1 MSETSAAVSGSVTT
15 LKAQYVLEVTSGN
28 RVAGFKVASEDGV
41 SSYFTVQADK
51 FTIVNTSGQQG
62 SLITPFKVDG
72 TGVYMDNAYIR
83 NLEAS
88 KIQAGNINVAVTM
101 SAANVVG
108 GTLDIGSGTFR
119 VNSIGHMTASAAKIT
134 GDITATT
141 GTIGGWTINSNRLT
155 GGNVTLHSNGS
166 ITSSNAFFVS
176 PVGALTAS
184 AAKIT
189 GDITANTGTVGGFT
203 IATNLTSGAKT
214 AFNDANTGVF
224 IGTTGIGLG
233 TQFNISAA
241 GQVTA
246 SAAKITG
253 DITATTGTI
262 GGWSV
267 TSNKLTGGN
276 ISLNA
281 EGSITSSNNFF
292 VSPVGALT
300 ASLAK
305 ITGDITA
312 NTGTIGG
319 WSISSNRLI
328 GGNVTL
334 NSNGSITSSNAFFVS
349 PVGALTASAAKITG
363 DITANTGT
371 IGGFTIATNLTTGTK
386 TTYNDGNSGIFIG
399 ATGIGL
405 GSAFNVSAAGAVNA
419 SNLTITGGSLNIN
432 NGAFSVNTLGHMTAS
447 AAKITGDIT
456 ANAGTIGGFTI
467 GTNLTNGS
475 KTAYNDANSGIFIG
489 ATGIG
494 LGSAFN
500 VSAAGAVNATNM
512 TISGG
517 SLNINGGVFSV
528 NSLGHMTA
536 SAAQITGKI
545 TSTSGTIGGFN
556 IGSTSISNGKSTVS
570 DSNAGVYVGTDGIA
584 LGANSTFRV
593 STTGQVT
600 ASAAKITGDITA
612 NTGTIGGFTIATNLT
627 SGAKTAFNDA
637 NTGVFIGTT
646 GIGLGTQFNVSAAG
660 TVTASAA
667 KITGDI
673 TSNTGTIGGWSIT
686 TGKLTGGNITL
697 NSEGSITSSNNFFV
711 SPVGAVTASLAKII
725 GDITANTGTI
735 GGWTINSNRL
745 TGGNL
750 TLHSNGS
757 ITSSNAFFVSTVGAV
772 TASAAKITGDITANT
787 GTIGGFTI
795 ATNLTSGA
803 KTAFN
808 DANTGMFIG
817 TTGIGLGTQF
827 NVSAAGTV
835 TASAAKITGDIS
847 ATTGTIGGWTISS
860 NRLVGGNVTL
870 HSNGSISSSNAFFV
884 SPVGALTA
892 SAAKISGE
900 ITSTAGTIGGFTL
913 GQSSITNGKSSLT
926 DANTGV
932 YIGTDGIAL
941 GASNAFKVTTAGAVS
956 ATNLTVT
963 GGSITG
969 TTVTG
974 NTISG
979 GTISGATIS
988 GNTISGGSISGAT
1001 ISGNTISGGSI
1012 SGVTLSGL
1020 TISGGTI
1027 NVPGTSPKFSV
1038 NSSGDLTA
1046 TSATITGTVTATG
1059 GSVGGWSIGA
1069 TTLTGG
1075 STTLNSNGTITCAD
1089 LQASTGGK
1097 IGGWTIGSTTLTGGN
1112 ITLSS
1117 SGNVYA
1123 GQTAY
1128 DTGTGWYLAN
1138 DGKFSVGNSGGNKLL
1153 WDGTQLKVTGGIYVT
1168 DGIGVRHASSNAT
1181 LTITGGTTN
1190 ADGGQ
1195 IDLTGTSSP
1204 SNPGVVS
1211 LKAIGASGF
1220 IQFYTNGA
1228 QRGFVQ
1234 SNGLFDWKG
1243 SADFA
1248 GNMSVGASITL
1259 DGSSGAIA
1267 ASSYNSTSSR
1277 RYKKNIKDL
1286 TNGLNLVNILRP
1298 VTFDWNNKDI
1308 NNDIGMIAEEVYE
1321 VLPTIVHKNE
1331 NGEIHGL
1338 EYGKLVAVL
1347 ISAVKELSLELDE
1360 VKRQLKEINKV

>member
-371 IGGFTIATNLTTGTK
+371 VGGFTIATNLTTGTK
-386 TTYNDGNSGIFIG
+386 TTYNDG
-399 ATGIGL
+399 
-405 GSAFNVSAAGAVNA
+405 
-419 SNLTITGGSLNIN
+419 
-432 NGAFSVNTLGHMTAS
+432 
-447 AAKITGDIT
+447 
-456 ANAGTIGGFTI
+456 
-467 GTNLTNGS
+467 
-475 KTAYNDANSGIFIG
+475 NSGIFIG

-988 GNTISGGSISGAT
+988 GNTISGGSISG
-1001 ISGNTISGGSI
+1001 
-1012 SGVTLSGL
+1012 VTLSGL

-1138 DGKFSVGNSGGNKLL
+1138 DGKFSVGNSGGNKLV
-1153 WDGTQLKVTGGIYVT
+1153 WDGSKLKVTGGIYIT
-1168 DGIGVRHASSNAT
+1168 DSVGIRNDGNST
-1181 LTITGGTTN
+1181 LTITGGPSN
-1190 ADGGQ
+1190 ASGGQ
-1195 IDLTGTSSP
+1195 IDLT
-1204 SNPGVVS
+1204 PGGIVS
-1211 LKAIGASGF
+1211 LVATGGQY
-1220 IQFYTNGA
+1220 IQFYAGGA

-1234 SNGLFDWKG
+1234 SDGKFDWLG
-1243 SADFA
+1243 TAEFDGTVSI
-1248 GNMSVGASITL
+1248 GASITL
-1259 DGSSGAIA
+1259 TASSGAISA
-1267 ASSYNSTSSR
+1267 TSYNSTSSR
-1277 RYKKNIKDL
+1277 RYKKNIKNL
-1286 TNGLNLVNILRP
+1286 INGLEIAQKLRA
-1298 VTFDWNNKDI
+1298 VTFDWNKKDI
-1308 NNDIGMIAEEVYE
+1308 KNDIGFIAEEVYE
-1321 VLPTIVHKNE
+1321 VLPNIVHKND
-1331 NGEIHGL
+1331 NKEIESL
-1338 EYGKLVAVL
+1338 DYSKIVPIL
-1347 ISAVKELSLELDE
+1347 IAAIQELSN
-1360 VKRQLKEINKV
+1360 EIKQIKAAIDQNKK

>member
-1 MSETSAAVSGSVTT
+1 
-15 LKAQYVLEVTSGN
+15 
-28 RVAGFKVASEDGV
+28 
-41 SSYFTVQADK
+41 
-51 FTIVNTSGQQG
+51 
-62 SLITPFKVDG
+62 VD
-72 TGVYMDNAYIR
+72 
-83 NLEAS
+83 L
-88 KIQAGNINVAVTM
+88 
-101 SAANVVG
+101 
-108 GTLDIGSGTFR
+108 
-119 VNSIGHMTASAAKIT
+119 
-134 GDITATT
+134 
-141 GTIGGWTINSNRLT
+141 
-155 GGNVTLHSNGS
+155 
-166 ITSSNAFFVS
+166 
-176 PVGALTAS
+176 
-184 AAKIT
+184 
-189 GDITANTGTVGGFT
+189 
-203 IATNLTSGAKT
+203 
-214 AFNDANTGVF
+214 
-224 IGTTGIGLG
+224 
-233 TQFNISAA
+233 
-241 GQVTA
+241 
-246 SAAKITG
+246 
-253 DITATTGTI
+253 
-262 GGWSV
+262 
-267 TSNKLTGGN
+267 
-276 ISLNA
+276 
-281 EGSITSSNNFF
+281 
-292 VSPVGALT
+292 
-300 ASLAK
+300 
-305 ITGDITA
+305 
-312 NTGTIGG
+312 
-319 WSISSNRLI
+319 
-328 GGNVTL
+328 
-334 NSNGSITSSNAFFVS
+334 
-349 PVGALTASAAKITG
+349 
-363 DITANTGT
+363 
-371 IGGFTIATNLTTGTK
+371 LTTGTK
-386 TTYNDGNSGIFIG
+386 TTYNDG
-399 ATGIGL
+399 
-405 GSAFNVSAAGAVNA
+405 
-419 SNLTITGGSLNIN
+419 
-432 NGAFSVNTLGHMTAS
+432 
-447 AAKITGDIT
+447 
-456 ANAGTIGGFTI
+456 
-467 GTNLTNGS
+467 
-475 KTAYNDANSGIFIG
+475 NSGIFIG

-988 GNTISGGSISGAT
+988 GNTISGGSISG
-1001 ISGNTISGGSI
+1001 
-1012 SGVTLSGL
+1012 VTLSGL

-1138 DGKFSVGNSGGNKLL
+1138 DGKFSVGNSGGNKLV
-1153 WDGTQLKVTGGIYVT
+1153 WDGSKLKVTGGIYIT
-1168 DGIGVRHASSNAT
+1168 DSVGIRNDGNST
-1181 LTITGGTTN
+1181 LTITGGPSN
-1190 ADGGQ
+1190 ASGGQ
-1195 IDLTGTSSP
+1195 IDLT
-1204 SNPGVVS
+1204 PGGIVS
-1211 LKAIGASGF
+1211 LVATGGQY
-1220 IQFYTNGA
+1220 IQFYAGGA

-1234 SNGLFDWKG
+1234 SDGKFDWLG
-1243 SADFA
+1243 TAEFDGTVSI
-1248 GNMSVGASITL
+1248 GASITL
-1259 DGSSGAIA
+1259 TASSGAISA
-1267 ASSYNSTSSR
+1267 TSYNSTSSR
-1277 RYKKNIKDL
+1277 RYKKNIKNL
-1286 TNGLNLVNILRP
+1286 INGLEIAQKLRA
-1298 VTFDWNNKDI
+1298 VTFDWNKKDI
-1308 NNDIGMIAEEVYE
+1308 KNDIGFIAEEVYE
-1321 VLPTIVHKNE
+1321 VLPNIVHKND
-1331 NGEIHGL
+1331 NKEIESL
-1338 EYGKLVAVL
+1338 DYSKIVPIL
-1347 ISAVKELSLELDE
+1347 IAAIQELSN
-1360 VKRQLKEINKV
+1360 EIKQIKAAIDQNKK

>member
-1 MSETSAAVSGSVTT
+1 LSETSAAVSGSVTT

-371 IGGFTIATNLTTGTK
+371 VGGFTIATNLTTGTK
-386 TTYNDGNSGIFIG
+386 TTYNDG
-399 ATGIGL
+399 
-405 GSAFNVSAAGAVNA
+405 
-419 SNLTITGGSLNIN
+419 
-432 NGAFSVNTLGHMTAS
+432 
-447 AAKITGDIT
+447 
-456 ANAGTIGGFTI
+456 
-467 GTNLTNGS
+467 
-475 KTAYNDANSGIFIG
+475 NSGIFIG

-988 GNTISGGSISGAT
+988 GNTISGGSISG
-1001 ISGNTISGGSI
+1001 
-1012 SGVTLSGL
+1012 VTLSGL

-1138 DGKFSVGNSGGNKLL
+1138 DGKFSVGNSGGNKLV
-1153 WDGTQLKVTGGIYVT
+1153 WDGSKLKVTGGIYIT
-1168 DGIGVRHASSNAT
+1168 DSVGIRNDGNST
-1181 LTITGGTTN
+1181 LTITGGPSN
-1190 ADGGQ
+1190 ASGGQ
-1195 IDLTGTSSP
+1195 IDLT
-1204 SNPGVVS
+1204 PGGIVS
-1211 LKAIGASGF
+1211 LVATGGQY
-1220 IQFYTNGA
+1220 IQFYAGGA

-1234 SNGLFDWKG
+1234 SDGKFDWLG
-1243 SADFA
+1243 TAEFDGTVSI
-1248 GNMSVGASITL
+1248 GASITL
-1259 DGSSGAIA
+1259 TASSGAISA
-1267 ASSYNSTSSR
+1267 TSYNSTSSR
-1277 RYKKNIKDL
+1277 RYKKNIKNL
-1286 TNGLNLVNILRP
+1286 INGLEIAQKLRA
-1298 VTFDWNNKDI
+1298 VTFDWNKKDI
-1308 NNDIGMIAEEVYE
+1308 KNDIGFIAEEVYE
-1321 VLPTIVHKNE
+1321 VLPNIVHKND
-1331 NGEIHGL
+1331 NKEIESL
-1338 EYGKLVAVL
+1338 DYSKIVPIL
-1347 ISAVKELSLELDE
+1347 IAAIQELSN
-1360 VKRQLKEINKV
+1360 EIKQIKAAIDQNKK